1 VREVLERLLAGGFT
15 VEEALRALEAEH
27 IDIAGDLARLDPE
40 RLRRK
45 GVPEVIYAPGKTPE
59 VMAELAG
66 RMLDASG
73 QALVSRVDLAHADGH
88 AQAPALSQARALE
101 TLAQDR
107 GALITRFG
115 SARRL
120 LATPP
125 AAPPPGPGGVGILAA
140 GTSDADAAEEARMMV
155 EAMSVPCLH
164 AYDVGASAL
173 YRLEGPLREMV
184 AAGVDVLV
192 VAAGMEAAL
201 PTVVA
206 GLVAVP
212 VIALP
217 VSTGYGAGG
226 RGLAALLSTLQTCSP
241 GMSVVNIDNGIG
253 AGAAAGLIAARV
265 RSARNQAVTPL
276 SPAPGPRP

>member
-1 VREVLERLLAGGFT
+1 VKEILERLLAGEFT
-15 VEEALRALEAEH
+15 VEEALRALQSEH
-27 IDIAGDLARLDPE
+27 VEIAGDLARLDPD

-59 VMAELAG
+59 VAAELAA
-66 RMLDASG
+66 RMLEDSG
-73 QALVSRVDLAHADGH
+73 QALVSRVDTQHAE
-88 AQAPALSQARALE
+88 ALE
-101 TLAQDR
+101 ALARQR
-107 GALITRFG
+107 GATFTQFG

-125 AAPPPGPGGVGILAA
+125 VAAPEGPGGVGILAA
-140 GTSDADAAEEARMMV
+140 GTSDAAVAEEARMVV
-155 EAMSVPCLH
+155 EAMGVPCRH

-173 YRLEGPLREMV
+173 HRLVGPLREMV

-241 GMSVVNIDNGIG
+241 GMTVVNIDNGIG
-253 AGAAAGLIAARV
+253 AGAAAGLVAARV
-265 RSARNQAVTPL
+265 MAARNQAATPL
-276 SPAPGPRP
+276 SPAPSPRS